1 MDSDGSG
8 STSKGKDKA
17 PASGGPS
24 DNGSSVDAERL
35 RETVAGLVRLAL
47 EAERRASAERPAVH
61 RGGPSTSTEGGMATA
76 KDTSSGI

>member
-8 STSKGKDKA
+8 STGKGKDKA

-24 DNGSSVDAERL
+24 DDGSSVDADRL
-35 RETVAGLVRLAL
+35 RETVAGLVRQAL

-61 RGGPSTSTEGGMATA
+61 GGGPSTSTEGGVATA

>member
-8 STSKGKDKA
+8 SMGKGKDKA

-24 DNGSSVDAERL
+24 DDGSSVDAERL
-35 RETVAGLVRLAL
+35 REMVAGLVRQAL
-47 EAERRASAERPAVH
+47 EAERKASAEKPAVNG
-61 RGGPSTSTEGGMATA
+61 GGPSTSTEGGMAMA